1 MEAESNKEEVVEET
15 KTTEEKINEAYEAA
29 TKFEIEPKEVNFK
42 IESKTY
48 QQAAQPV
55 FLLKKIK

>member
-48 QQAAQPV
+48 QQATQPV
-55 FLLKKIK
+55 FLLKN